1 MLIPEC
7 FLIYIFIMII
17 LSIAFSFLLIFRTQ
31 KYKKNV
37 RELFTQTFQNFLH
50 NVNEVACIKDE
61 TRIIHNSDNSLQCLT
76 LCNATNDIDWDEID
90 CSLCTNSI
98 PKTGTVKK
106 ECVVFDDGTYKLL
119 SKGDNFPTT
128 VTQSCEDYCLQLVP
142 EPVPISKPDPP
153 VPISKPDP
161 PVPISKPD
169 PPVPISKPDPPV
181 PISKPDPPPVEEPVF
196 NGPKDLS
203 ELKKWSESGTPTLLN
218 NYCKSNMNLRKGQF
232 CVADCSQTKGQKPW
246 TIVGDK
252 LIQDDN
258 KFNWLN
264 DGQLTSFPQN
274 KTKYCENV

>member
-7 FLIYIFIMII
+7 FLTYIFII
-17 LSIAFSFLLIFRTQ
+17 LSIAFYFVLIFRTQ

-90 CSLCTNSI
+90 CSLCTSGTESI

-153 VPISKPDP
+153 VPISKP
-161 PVPISKPD
+161 V
-169 PPVPISKPDPPV
+169 
-181 PISKPDPPPVEEPVF
+181 PPPVEEPVF